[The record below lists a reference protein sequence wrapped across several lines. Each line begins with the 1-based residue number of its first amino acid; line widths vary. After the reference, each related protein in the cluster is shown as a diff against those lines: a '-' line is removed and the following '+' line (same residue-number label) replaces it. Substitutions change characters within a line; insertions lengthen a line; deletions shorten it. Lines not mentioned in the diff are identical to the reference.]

1 MTAGSNGAANGMN
14 GHKTVCIVG
23 VAGFIGSHL
32 LEKII
37 REKDWHVVG
46 IDMVAPSK
54 IQQLLGAEKKWAAR
68 FEFHQARPARTPAS
82 LHALR
87 LSPPPPAASSEQSNA
102 PPLPPLRALRPT
114 FSVPLVRS
122 ATETRKCV
130 RRWTSRP
137 RRG

>member
-82 LHALR
+82 LHAP